1 MIRGVTRSVN
11 KGVIWRREATK
22 QSQVPRPHSQNVPRL
37 EGLAWANLDG
47 ERVAHRGVVT
57 DGVPATN
64 GNGVA
69 AAEKPATNGTVA
81 ARHTANG
88 ATPSV
93 GPAPAV
99 RLTHLTKS
107 FGRTAVFADV
117 NFTVAQGELV
127 EITGPSGAGKTTL
140 LRLIHGQL
148 RPTKGQVWVGGR
160 GLHRWW
166 RWGLGRT
173 RREVAFIYQEQ
184 RLLPRLNALEN
195 LVYALMLVDPAVPH
209 ARIRRRALEALE
221 AFGLAGRRK
230 AYPSQLSAGERQRVA
245 VARALASHP
254 RVLLAD
260 EPLASI
266 DEDNARVV
274 KRLLEEAAAAGTTV
288 IVATH
293 QPMFKARR
301 VLRLPAG
308 ELLVRRGRANAT
320 AGSAPPLLR
329 RLLPQNGENGNGH
342 NGHTNGNGHN
352 GTALAAKNG
361 HANGNG
367 HVNGNGHNGHGSS
380 TRKQKTRT
388 ALPLWRRGT
397 ALLANSF
404 RLVVLGGL
412 RSWRRDLRLTAPAL
426 GSMALVLVL
435 AGMLA
440 MVGIAVA
447 NVAAYEAS
455 QASVV
460 RVYLA
465 PDATSDAVSTLKAR
479 LLADS
484 RVASVTYV
492 SADQALQEANSRPGL
507 ESLGSLSTT
516 NPFPA
521 SLDVNARSV
530 NQVAAIAASV
540 AGDPAV
546 DQNYPTSYDPDTYSR
561 LRNIALAIGAIGGG
575 LLLIF
580 VIVAYAVSA
589 NSVRGVAAA
598 RKDEVTI
605 TRLLGARGWMLR
617 GPFMIEG
624 LMTGALAGAVAG
636 AIAGGAWL
644 LAQRFAAATYAQVL
658 PGVGLTS
665 MRYVVAAVIIAGMV
679 LGALT
684 ATLGFRRYRV

>member
-1 MIRGVTRSVN
+1 MG
-11 KGVIWRREATK
+11 
-22 QSQVPRPHSQNVPRL
+22 
-37 EGLAWANLDG
+37 
-47 ERVAHRGVVT
+47 HRGVVSN
-57 DGVPATN
+57 GARATYAE
-64 GNGVA
+64 GVA
-69 AAEKPATNGTVA
+69 AADKPA
-81 ARHTANG
+81 ANG
-88 ATPSV
+88 SAAPNHAPNKTALPAK
-93 GPAPAV
+93 APAAAV
-99 RLTHLTKS
+99 RISHVTKS
-107 FGRTAVFADV
+107 FGRTAVFADI

-127 EITGPSGAGKTTL
+127 EITGPTGAGKTTL

-148 RPTKGQVWVGGR
+148 RPTRGQVWVGGR

-166 RWGLGRT
+166 RRGLGRI

-195 LVYALMLVDPAVPH
+195 LVYALMLIDPTVPYG
-209 ARIRRRALEALE
+209 RIRRRALEALE
-221 AFGLAGRRK
+221 AIGLAGRRK

-245 VARALASHP
+245 VARALASRP

-260 EPLASI
+260 EPLAAI
-266 DEDNARVV
+266 DQQNAQIV

-293 QPMFKARR
+293 EPTFKAGR

-308 ELLVRRGRANAT
+308 QVLVSRARLAEMNGGAK
-320 AGSAPPLLR
+320 PLWR
-329 RLLPQNGENGNGH
+329 RLLPQNGHNGNGHSNGPNGTAGSGMVGLAGRNGQNGH
-342 NGHTNGNGHN
+342 NGHATP
-352 GTALAAKNG
+352 ARAKKP
-361 HANGNG
+361 
-367 HVNGNGHNGHGSS
+367 S
-380 TRKQKTRT
+380 TR
-388 ALPLWRRGT
+388 LPLWRRST

-412 RSWRRDLRLTAPAL
+412 RSWRRDLHLTAPAL
-426 GSMALVLVL
+426 GSMALVLLL

-440 MVGIAVA
+440 MVGLAVA

-465 PDATSDAVSTLKAR
+465 PDATADAVSSLKAR
-479 LLADS
+479 LVADP

-492 SADQALQEANSRPGL
+492 SADQALKEASSRPGL
-507 ESLGSLSTT
+507 DSLGSLSTS

-521 SLDVNARSV
+521 SLDVTARMV
-530 NQVAAIAASV
+530 TQVAAIAAEV

-546 DQNYPTSYDPDTYSR
+546 DPTYPTSYDPDTYSR
-561 LRNIALAIGAIGGG
+561 LRRLALIIGGIGAG
-575 LLLIF
+575 LMLIF
-580 VIVAYAVSA
+580 VVVAYAVSA

-617 GPFMIEG
+617 GPFVMEG
-624 LMTGALAGAVAG
+624 VMTGALAGALAG
-636 AIAGGAWL
+636 AIAAGGWL
-644 LAQRFAAATYAQVL
+644 LATRFAAATYAQVL

-665 MRYVVAAVIIAGMV
+665 MRYIVAAVIVAGLV

>member
-1 MIRGVTRSVN
+1 MVSNGAR
-11 KGVIWRREATK
+11 AT
-22 QSQVPRPHSQNVPRL
+22 HS
-37 EGLAWANLDG
+37 
-47 ERVAHRGVVT
+47 ER
-57 DGVPATN
+57 
-64 GNGVA
+64 VA
-69 AAEKPATNGTVA
+69 AAEKPATNGSA
-81 ARHTANG
+81 APNHAQNKTALP
-88 ATPSV
+88 AK
-93 GPAPAV
+93 APAAAV
-99 RLTHLTKS
+99 RISHVTKS
-107 FGRTAVFADV
+107 FGRTAVFADI

-148 RPTKGQVWVGGR
+148 RPTRGQVWVEGR

-166 RWGLGRT
+166 RRGLGRI

-195 LVYALMLVDPAVPH
+195 LVYALMLVDPTVPYG
-209 ARIRRRALEALE
+209 RIRRRALESLE

-230 AYPSQLSAGERQRVA
+230 AYPAQLSTGERQRVA
-245 VARALASHP
+245 VARALASRP

-260 EPLASI
+260 EPLAAI
-266 DEDNARVV
+266 DQQNAQIV

-293 QPMFKARR
+293 EPTFKAGR

-308 ELLVRRGRANAT
+308 QVLVSRARLAEMNGGAK
-320 AGSAPPLLR
+320 PLWR
-329 RLLPQNGENGNGH
+329 RLLPQNGQNGHNGNGH
-342 NGHTNGNGHN
+342 S
-352 GTALAAKNG
+352 
-361 HANGNG
+361 NG
-367 HVNGNGHNGHGSS
+367 HVAPAGAKKPS
-380 TRKQKTRT
+380 TR
-388 ALPLWRRGT
+388 LPLWRRST

-412 RSWRRDLRLTAPAL
+412 RSWRRDLHLTAPAL
-426 GSMALVLVL
+426 GSMALVLLL

-440 MVGIAVA
+440 MVGLAVA

-465 PDATSDAVSTLKAR
+465 PDATVDAVSSLKAR
-479 LLADS
+479 LVADP
-484 RVASVTYV
+484 RVESVTYV
-492 SADQALQEANSRPGL
+492 SADQALKEASSRPGL
-507 ESLGSLSTT
+507 DSLGSLSTS

-521 SLDVNARSV
+521 SLDVTARMV
-530 NQVAAIAASV
+530 TQVAAIAAEV

-546 DQNYPTSYDPDTYSR
+546 DPTYPTSYDPDTYSR
-561 LRNIALAIGAIGGG
+561 LRRLALIVGGIGAG

-580 VIVAYAVSA
+580 VVVAYAVSA

-617 GPFMIEG
+617 GPFVMEG
-624 LMTGALAGAVAG
+624 VMTGALAGAIAG
-636 AIAGGAWL
+636 AIAAGAWL
-644 LAQRFAAATYAQVL
+644 LATRFAAATYAQVL

-665 MRYVVAAVIIAGMV
+665 MRYIVAAVIVAGLV

>member
-1 MIRGVTRSVN
+1 MVSNGAR
-11 KGVIWRREATK
+11 AT
-22 QSQVPRPHSQNVPRL
+22 HS
-37 EGLAWANLDG
+37 
-47 ERVAHRGVVT
+47 ER
-57 DGVPATN
+57 
-64 GNGVA
+64 VA
-69 AAEKPATNGTVA
+69 AAEKPATNGSA
-81 ARHTANG
+81 APNHAQNKTALP
-88 ATPSV
+88 AK
-93 GPAPAV
+93 APAAAV
-99 RLTHLTKS
+99 RISHVTKS
-107 FGRTAVFADV
+107 FGRTAVFADI

-148 RPTKGQVWVGGR
+148 RPTRGQLWVEGR

-166 RWGLGRT
+166 RRGLGRI

-195 LVYALMLVDPAVPH
+195 LVYALMLVDPTVPYG
-209 ARIRRRALEALE
+209 RIRRRALESLE

-230 AYPSQLSAGERQRVA
+230 AYPAQLSAGERQRVA
-245 VARALASHP
+245 VARALASRP

-260 EPLASI
+260 EPLAAI
-266 DEDNARVV
+266 DQQNAQIV

-293 QPMFKARR
+293 EPTFKAGR

-308 ELLVRRGRANAT
+308 QVLVSRARLAEMNGGAK
-320 AGSAPPLLR
+320 PLWR
-329 RLLPQNGENGNGH
+329 RLLPQNGQNGQNGNGH
-342 NGHTNGNGHN
+342 S
-352 GTALAAKNG
+352 
-361 HANGNG
+361 NG
-367 HVNGNGHNGHGSS
+367 HVAPAGAKKPS
-380 TRKQKTRT
+380 TRV
-388 ALPLWRRGT
+388 PLWRRST

-412 RSWRRDLRLTAPAL
+412 RSWRRDLHLTAPAL
-426 GSMALVLVL
+426 GSMALVLLL

-440 MVGIAVA
+440 MVGLAVA

-465 PDATSDAVSTLKAR
+465 PDATVDAVSSLKAR
-479 LLADS
+479 LVADP

-492 SADQALQEANSRPGL
+492 SADQALKEASSRPGL
-507 ESLGSLSTT
+507 DSLGSLSTS

-521 SLDVNARSV
+521 SLDVTARMV
-530 NQVAAIAASV
+530 TQVAAIAAEV

-546 DQNYPTSYDPDTYSR
+546 DPTYPTSYDP
-561 LRNIALAIGAIGGG
+561 LALIVGGIGGG

-580 VIVAYAVSA
+580 VVVAYAVSA

-617 GPFMIEG
+617 GPFVMEG
-624 LMTGALAGAVAG
+624 VMTGALAGAIAG
-636 AIAGGAWL
+636 AIAAGAWL
-644 LAQRFAAATYAQVL
+644 LATRFAAATYAQVL

-665 MRYVVAAVIIAGMV
+665 MRYIVAAVIVAGLV

>member
-1 MIRGVTRSVN
+1 MVSNGAR
-11 KGVIWRREATK
+11 AT
-22 QSQVPRPHSQNVPRL
+22 HS
-37 EGLAWANLDG
+37 
-47 ERVAHRGVVT
+47 ER
-57 DGVPATN
+57 
-64 GNGVA
+64 VA
-69 AAEKPATNGTVA
+69 AAEKPATNGSA
-81 ARHTANG
+81 APNHAPNKTALP
-88 ATPSV
+88 AK
-93 GPAPAV
+93 APAAAV
-99 RLTHLTKS
+99 RISHVTKS
-107 FGRTAVFADV
+107 FGRTAVFADI

-148 RPTKGQVWVGGR
+148 RPTRGQVWVEGR

-166 RWGLGRT
+166 RRGLGRI

-195 LVYALMLVDPAVPH
+195 LVYALMLVDPTVPYG
-209 ARIRRRALEALE
+209 RIRRRALESLE

-230 AYPSQLSAGERQRVA
+230 AYPAQLSAGERQRVA
-245 VARALASHP
+245 VARALASRP

-260 EPLASI
+260 EPLAAI
-266 DEDNARVV
+266 DQQNAQIV

-293 QPMFKARR
+293 EPTFKAGR

-308 ELLVRRGRANAT
+308 QVLVSRARLAEMNGGAK
-320 AGSAPPLLR
+320 PLWR
-329 RLLPQNGENGNGH
+329 RLLPQNGQNGHDGNGH
-342 NGHTNGNGHN
+342 S
-352 GTALAAKNG
+352 
-361 HANGNG
+361 NG
-367 HVNGNGHNGHGSS
+367 HVAPAGARKPS
-380 TRKQKTRT
+380 TR
-388 ALPLWRRGT
+388 LPLWRRFA

-412 RSWRRDLRLTAPAL
+412 RSWRRDLHLTAPAL
-426 GSMALVLVL
+426 GSMALVLLL

-440 MVGIAVA
+440 MVGLAVA

-465 PDATSDAVSTLKAR
+465 PDATVDAVSSLKAR
-479 LLADS
+479 LVADP

-492 SADQALQEANSRPGL
+492 SADQALKEASSRPGL
-507 ESLGSLSTT
+507 DSLGSLSTS

-521 SLDVNARSV
+521 SLDVTARMV
-530 NQVAAIAASV
+530 TQVAAIAAEV

-546 DQNYPTSYDPDTYSR
+546 DPTYPTSYDPDTYSR
-561 LRNIALAIGAIGGG
+561 LRRLALIVGGIGAG

-580 VIVAYAVSA
+580 VVVAYAVSA

-617 GPFMIEG
+617 GPFVMEG
-624 LMTGALAGAVAG
+624 VMTGALAGAIAG
-636 AIAGGAWL
+636 AIAAGAWL
-644 LAQRFAAATYAQVL
+644 LATRFAAATYAQVL

-665 MRYVVAAVIIAGMV
+665 MRYIVAAVIVAGLV